1 MEFLM
6 NLDNEFEEMYFK
18 YLPESA
24 DDIYDNVFVSY
35 TVNQEHIKERK
46 KSKCFKFI
54 TATAYIPFKLL
65 TISLMLFPVLCF
77 IMMIYSPLCK

>member
-1 MEFLM
+1 M

-35 TVNQEHIKERK
+35 TVNQENIKHKK
-46 KSKCFKFI
+46 KSLCFKCI
-54 TATAYIPFKLL
+54 NIIAYIPFKLL
-65 TISLMLFPVLCF
+65 TISARC
-77 IMMIYSPLCK
+77 S